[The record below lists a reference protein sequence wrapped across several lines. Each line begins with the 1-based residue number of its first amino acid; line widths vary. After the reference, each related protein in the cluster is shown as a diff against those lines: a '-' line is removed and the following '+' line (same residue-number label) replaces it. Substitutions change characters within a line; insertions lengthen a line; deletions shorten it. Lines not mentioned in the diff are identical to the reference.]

1 MLVLI
6 KLQLFILYNIV
17 EGLSL
22 IATSGR
28 VSAVLGGVET
38 VDEATTSICLIR
50 PPLRLEVYI
59 FSVGVRG
66 VF

>member
-6 KLQLFILYNIV
+6 KLQLFILYCIV
-17 EGLSL
+17 GGLSL

-28 VSAVLGGVET
+28 VSAVSGGVET
-38 VDEATTSICLIR
+38 VDEATTSIRLIR